1 MKMRI
6 FSQLEAG
13 IYRIVI
19 HTEDWSQRD
28 IQLMEKYGEP
38 EIDVGGIIDGEHGSG
53 SGDVSSFT
61 LDSKLYGIKT
71 GSPFSADFDSRDYA
85 DAGARALL
93 WRDEIQRRIT
103 EAVLEL
109 REQDDDFTDERVVSV

>member
-6 FSQLEAG
+6 FTQLEDG
-13 IYRIVI
+13 VYNVVI

-38 EIDVGGIIDGEHGSG
+38 EIDVGGTFDGDGSSG
-53 SGDVSSFT
+53 SETFELG
-61 LDSKLYGIKT
+61 SKLYGVKT
-71 GSPFSADFDSRDYA
+71 ASPFSQGFDSRDYD
-85 DAGARALL
+85 DAGARALV
-93 WRDEIQRRIT
+93 WETEIRQRIT

-109 REQDDDFTDERVVSV
+109 RENEDDFTKEEVVTV

>member
-6 FSQLEAG
+6 FTQLEDG
-13 IYRIVI
+13 VYNVII

-38 EIDVGGIIDGEHGSG
+38 EIDVGGSFDGDGSSG
-53 SGDVSSFT
+53 SATFD
-61 LDSKLYGIKT
+61 LDSKLYGVKT
-71 GSPFSADFDSRDYA
+71 ASPFSQGFDARDYE
-85 DAGARALL
+85 DAGARALV
-93 WRDEIQRRIT
+93 WKTEIQHRIT

-109 REQDDDFTDERVVSV
+109 REQDDEFTKEEVVSV